1 MQRDQYLKTL
11 CGLGFTINAVLAEG
25 LDAGLATGSNH
36 FDLPYEGTFDD
47 NKIGAKIHFSKKMD
61 LDEYAIFKY
70 EAWTRESSYP
80 FEERK
85 NGFVLNH
92 GMGVT
97 LKEAY
102 NLLQG
107 RPILRDFITT
117 SRVPFCAWMELDFTE
132 RDISGNYREVKYS
145 AKNGFDLERVVRMYP
160 IKDLEDENDTH
171 NLIWSLQRGDRIGV
185 TFQKKRKVEKVF
197 IEVNIKTKGLKLIP
211 WKVID
216 DMKKGEEKLGHR
228 DYDTED

>member
-1 MQRDQYLKTL
+1 MQRDQYLKKL
-11 CGLGFTINAVLAEG
+11 CGLGFTINAALAEG
-25 LDAGLATGSNH
+25 LDAGLTTGSNH

-61 LDEYAIFKY
+61 PDEYAIFKY

-92 GMGVT
+92 GIGVT

-117 SRVPFCAWMELDFTE
+117 SQVAYCAWMELDFSE
-132 RDISGNYREVKYS
+132 RDISGNYRELKYS
-145 AKNGFDLERVVRMYP
+145 AKRGFDLEKAVRMYP
-160 IKDLEDENDTH
+160 IKELEDENSTQ
-171 NLIWSLQRGDRIGV
+171 NLIWSLQRGDRV
-185 TFQKKRKVEKVF
+185 EVSFQKKRKDEKVF
-197 IEVNIKTKGLKLIP
+197 IEVNIKEKGLKIIP
-211 WKVID
+211 LRVID
-216 DMKKGEEKLGHR
+216 NMKKDAESGYVDFDAEE
-228 DYDTED
+228 